1 MEMRG
6 LWRTAAKAARQS
18 SAPARYNRIAIR
30 NASSTGSQVSPTG
43 SKTAGKLDVGPPAP
57 KVTEGPKAGNWPW
70 RTVEADAATGKTT
83 EERLIYS
90 RPPSF
95 RPKML
100 WFVIAA
106 WIPASVL
113 MADNLIRGYENE
125 EFEAKAAAALDTAN
139 AKTSATQSSTDTT
152 ATSSAKTT
160 ERVSEDPHPDLA
172 PEPQTVH
179 TSTKANSMLPFVTN
193 GQLAA
198 TAIVLAGS
206 FMTFV
211 SLAYPTRVITRL
223 AQVRTRQGAQE
234 PWKYLIKMETA
245 SNQMWAGSWK
255 KARLIDPSR
264 INVGLIR
271 HGTTESPFLRVKVQP
286 SKQDRVLG
294 DTYTYRLD
302 FTKLRK
308 GDHGVPTKTPQA
320 KESAVKSGPQVRPWE
335 EVVISLRRVEEVF
348 GSLG

>member
-1 MEMRG
+1 
-6 LWRTAAKAARQS
+6 
-18 SAPARYNRIAIR
+18 
-30 NASSTGSQVSPTG
+30 
-43 SKTAGKLDVGPPAP
+43 
-57 KVTEGPKAGNWPW
+57 
-70 RTVEADAATGKTT
+70 
-83 EERLIYS
+83 
-90 RPPSF
+90 
-95 RPKML
+95 
-100 WFVIAA
+100 
-106 WIPASVL
+106 

-125 EFEAKAAAALDTAN
+125 EFEAKAAAALETAN

-245 SNQMWAGSWK
+245 SNQMWARSWK
-255 KARLIDPSR
+255 KARLIEPSR

-271 HGTTESPFLRVKVQP
+271 HGTSEHSP
-286 SKQDRVLG
+286 SSS
-294 DTYTYRLD
+294 
-302 FTKLRK
+302 
-308 GDHGVPTKTPQA
+308 H
-320 KESAVKSGPQVRPWE
+320 S
-335 EVVISLRRVEEVF
+335 ISI
-348 GSLG
+348 

>member
-1 MEMRG
+1 MEMKSV
-6 LWRTAAKAARQS
+6 WRTATRVCRQGSVVARNS
-18 SAPARYNRIAIR
+18 RIGVR
-30 NASSTGSQVSPTG
+30 NASSTPGPKPV
-43 SKTAGKLDVGPPAP
+43 GKPDVGSTPSAMKP
-57 KVTEGPKAGNWPW
+57 KVSAEGPKAGNWPW
-70 RTVEADAATGKTT
+70 RTVEADAASGRAT
-83 EERLIYS
+83 EERLIYA

-100 WFVIAA
+100 WFVIGKPGFRFAEPERLSEPPFAAA

-125 EFEAKAAAALDTAN
+125 EFEAKQAAAADAAS
-139 AKTSATQSSTDTT
+139 AKDLVNNPKPAPISSSTTSTT
-152 ATSSAKTT
+152 ATA
-160 ERVSEDPHPDLA
+160 ERVGEDPHPDLA
-172 PEPQTVH
+172 TEPQPVH
-179 TSTKANSMLPFVTN
+179 TSTKANSLLPFVTN

-223 AQVRTRQGAQE
+223 AQVRSRQSSQD

-264 INVGLIR
+264 INVGVIR
-271 HGTTESPFLRVKVQP
+271 HGT
-286 SKQDRVLG
+286 SKECPAHFHSTTLNLALFSGITVLAGQDSTLQARSG
-294 DTYTYRLD
+294 DRRLLHLS
-302 FTKLRK
+302 TRLYQ
-308 GDHGVPTKTPQA
+308 TP
-320 KESAVKSGPQVRPWE
+320 ER
-335 EVVISLRRVEEVF
+335 
-348 GSLG
+348 